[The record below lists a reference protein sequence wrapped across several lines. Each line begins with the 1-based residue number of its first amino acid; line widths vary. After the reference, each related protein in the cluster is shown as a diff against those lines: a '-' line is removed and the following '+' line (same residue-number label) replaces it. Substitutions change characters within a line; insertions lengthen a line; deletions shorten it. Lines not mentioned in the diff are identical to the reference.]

1 MKSRHLT
8 AVVLAAGQG
17 RRLEPITLTHSK
29 AMTPILGR
37 PMVLRVIEGLA
48 GAGLRDFVVVAA
60 PQDRD
65 LIAAVEKIRAAGLTV
80 RFAYQAERKGTGH
93 ALLQAAPL
101 VTNDF
106 ILASCDNLY
115 PHDFLRQLV
124 RTFQENSCAAIL
136 TLARLEEEN
145 LNRAA
150 GVRLQGDR
158 VIELREKPGENSGPW
173 DAAAKFLFAVSRDV
187 LPFLAQV
194 KPSVR
199 GEIEFQEAL
208 IQFLASE
215 PGPALGRFVE
225 RHLHLTSVKDLLAI
239 NRHYLEHHRPFI
251 IHQEAKVGPNVTMIH
266 PVMIDRGARV
276 AAGARLGP
284 NVYVGEGAVIEEQ
297 AAVENGLVYAG
308 ARISKFE
315 QRREEVI
322 LP

>member
-1 MKSRHLT
+1 MKPRTLT

-37 PMVLRVIEGLA
+37 PMVLRVIEGLVT
-48 GAGLRDFVVVAA
+48 AGLSDFVVVAA

-80 RFAYQAERKGTGH
+80 RFAFQAERKGTGH

-101 VTNDF
+101 IPGDF

-158 VIELREKPGENSGPW
+158 VIEIREKPGENSGPW
-173 DAAAKFLFAVSRDV
+173 DAAAKFLFAVSHDV
-187 LPFLAQV
+187 LPFLAQIQ
-194 KPSVR
+194 PSVR

-208 IQFLASE
+208 IQFLAQN

-239 NRHYLEHHRPFI
+239 NRHYLECHRPFI
-251 IHQEAKVGPNVTMIH
+251 IHQEAKVEANVTMIH
-266 PVMIDRGARV
+266 PVMVDRGAHIS
-276 AAGARLGP
+276 AGAKLGP
-284 NVYVGEGAVIEEQ
+284 GVYVGEGAIIEEESVLEECIIYP
-297 AAVENGLVYAG
+297 A
-308 ARISKFE
+308 ARITKQSSRK
-315 QRREEVI
+315 QEVV

>member
-1 MKSRHLT
+1 MKPRTLT

-48 GAGLRDFVVVAA
+48 AAGLRDFVVVAA
-60 PQDRD
+60 PQDQD
-65 LIAAVEKIRAAGLTV
+65 LIAAVAKIQAGGLTV
-80 RFAYQAERKGTGH
+80 RFAFQAERKGTAH

-101 VTNDF
+101 IPNDF

-115 PHDFLRQLV
+115 PHDFLCQLV
-124 RTFQENSCAAIL
+124 RTFQENSAAAIL

-145 LNRAA
+145 LSRAA

-173 DAAAKFLFAVSRDV
+173 DAAAKFLFAVSKDV
-187 LPFLAQV
+187 LKFIEQV

-208 IQFLASE
+208 IRFLAAS

-225 RHLHLTSVKDLLAI
+225 HHLHLTSVKDLLAI
-239 NRHYLEHHRPFI
+239 NRHYLECHRPFI

-266 PVMIDRGARV
+266 PVMIDRGAHI

-284 NVYVGEGAVIEEQ
+284 NVYVGEGAVIGEK

-308 ARISKFE
+308 AKVLKGGRYLG
-315 QRREEVI
+315 EVV